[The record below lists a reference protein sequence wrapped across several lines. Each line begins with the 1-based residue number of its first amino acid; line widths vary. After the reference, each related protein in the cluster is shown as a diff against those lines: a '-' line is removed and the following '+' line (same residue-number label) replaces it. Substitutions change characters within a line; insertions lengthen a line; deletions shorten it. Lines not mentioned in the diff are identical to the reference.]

1 LSKGLDDISQQGL
14 LTQMEINR
22 RTTLINQLKTNEK
35 QFDQLLRDEKS
46 AQKYNF
52 LSIKILNKHFI

>member
-1 LSKGLDDISQQGL
+1 MSKGLDDISQQGL

-52 LSIKILNKHFI
+52 LNIKILIE

>member
-1 LSKGLDDISQQGL
+1 
-14 LTQMEINR
+14 MEINR

-46 AQKYNF
+46 TQKYNF
-52 LSIKILNKHFI
+52 LNIKILIE

>member
-1 LSKGLDDISQQGL
+1 MSKGLDDISQQGL